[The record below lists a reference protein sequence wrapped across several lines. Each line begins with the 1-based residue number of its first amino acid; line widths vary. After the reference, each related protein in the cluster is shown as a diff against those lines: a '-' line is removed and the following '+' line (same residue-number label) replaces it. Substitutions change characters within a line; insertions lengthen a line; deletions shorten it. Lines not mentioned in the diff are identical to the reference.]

1 MDVGASLG
9 IPALTAHRCLTVSEP
24 ARGGSRPERS
34 RGGRSWWR
42 AAPGRSGTP
51 RSSSRAG
58 PARVVT
64 TVSNDEKAR
73 LAQAAGADHIVNYRS
88 ADVADEV
95 RELAPAGVDIIVEV
109 APIANAALGE
119 AVLAAGGTIAVYA
132 TDDGDRLELSIG
144 ELMDRNARYQFVLVY
159 TVPSEVKDEAVA
171 DVSAAVADGSLPVG
185 ADAGLPLHRFE
196 LGETADAHAAVEGG
210 AVGKV
215 LIDVS

>member
-24 ARGGSRPERS
+24 GAAARARNARGADGPGGGRR
-34 RGGRSWWR
+34 RGGRAR
-42 AAPGRSGTP
+42 RD
-51 RSSSRAG
+51 
-58 PARVVT
+58 PARALGRRASLRLSAT
-64 TVSNDEKAR
+64 TRRQGSRKRPAPITSSTI
-73 LAQAAGADHIVNYRS
+73 GAPTSPTRS
-88 ADVADEV
+88 
-95 RELAPAGVDIIVEV
+95 ELAPAGVDIIVEV

-185 ADAGLPLHRFE
+185 ADAGLHHRFE